1 MMVRPKIVI
10 EVGGGLV
17 TNVYADTGVEIV
29 IVDWDN
35 IDAGDDPPEKLQF
48 PDGTDVRKFMSPG
61 NQVA

>member
-1 MMVRPKIVI
+1 MARPKIVV

-17 TNVYADTGVEIV
+17 TNVYADAAVEIV

-35 IDAGDDPPEKLQF
+35 IEAGDDPPEQLRF
-48 PDGTDVRKFMSPG
+48 DDTSAVREFMASG

>member
-1 MMVRPKIVI
+1 MQLPKIVV

-17 TNVYADTGVEIV
+17 TNVYADSAVEIV

-35 IDAGDDPPEKLQF
+35 IEAGDDSPHRLRF
-48 PDGTDVRKFMSPG
+48 SDGTAVDEFMIAD

>member
-1 MMVRPKIVI
+1 MARPKIVV

-17 TNVYADTGVEIV
+17 TNVYADTAVEIV

-48 PDGTDVRKFMSPG
+48 PDGTSVCKFMFLG
-61 NQVA
+61 NQVV

>member
-1 MMVRPKIVI
+1 MARPKIVV

-17 TNVYADTGVEIV
+17 TNVYADTAVEIV

-35 IDAGDDPPEKLQF
+35 IEAGDDPPERLRFQ
-48 PDGTDVRKFMSPG
+48 DGKAAGEFMASD